1 MEFVKIKP
9 VRVYE
14 SVIEQIVT
22 LIKNNKLKPGDKL
35 PSERELAQKFFIN
48 RAPLR
53 EAFRVLEYRGLIE
66 SKPGGGRFI
75 RDLRNDLYTDN
86 EDVILN
92 LTKYSILELLEAREV
107 LEVKIA
113 EIAAKKALEKD
124 IIFIEEVMNKTKY
137 KENSVKLIMEYD
149 TEFHLSVSKAT
160 HNFVF
165 VNMMKSHLDLLNE
178 TREKTMNVPGRLE
191 KQFQEHRL
199 IFEAIRNHDVKK
211 AGEATLDHLKNIRNA
226 IMKL

>member
-1 MEFVKIKP
+1 MEFIKIKHA
-9 VRVYE
+9 RVYE

-22 LIKNNKLKPGDKL
+22 LIKHNKLKPGDKL
-35 PSERELAQKFFIN
+35 PSERELAGKLSIN

-66 SKPGGGRFI
+66 SKPGGGRFV
-75 RDLRNDLYTDN
+75 RDLRQDLFTNN
-86 EDVILN
+86 EDILIS
-92 LTKYSILELLEAREV
+92 LKKYSILELLEAREV

-124 IIFIEEVMNKTKY
+124 IVFIEEVMNKTKY
-137 KENSVKLIMEYD
+137 EERSVESNMQYD

-165 VNMMKSHLDLLNE
+165 VNIMKLHLDLLNE
-178 TREKTMNVPGRLE
+178 TSRNTLNIPGRIE

-199 IFEAIRNHDVKK
+199 IFEAIRDHDVKK
-211 AGEATLDHLKNIRNA
+211 AGETTLEHLKNIRNA
-226 IMKL
+226 ITKV